1 MRSFKT
7 RMREAA
13 RRAGPLVLAA
23 DIAAPPSRL
32 GPRVIAAARRVEG
45 SACAIKL
52 NMHALLPL
60 GAAGVRDVTREAHS
74 LGMQAIADIKL
85 NDIPSTNA
93 AAAAAL
99 WGMGLDA
106 LIANPVMGAASLAA
120 LAGSA
125 RRAGRGVI
133 ALGHMSAPEARPTYE
148 LRLARRGRLYCEF
161 VRAAAR
167 AGVDGIVVGATYP
180 RVIAEVSRIARGVP
194 IYSPGIGAQGG
205 SARRAA
211 EAGASYYIVGRSILG
226 AASPRAEAARV
237 CALVSQQGLGGP

>member
-1 MRSFKT
+1 MRSFKA
-7 RMREAA
+7 RMYESA

-23 DIAAPPSRL
+23 DIAASPSRL
-32 GPRVIAAARRVEG
+32 VPRMLAAARRVEG

-60 GAAGVRDVTREAHS
+60 GAADVRAITREAHS

-93 AAAAAL
+93 AAAEAL
-99 WGMGLDA
+99 WGMGIDA
-106 LIANPVMGAASLAA
+106 LIATPVMGAASLEA
-120 LAGSA
+120 LARAAHG
-125 RRAGRGVI
+125 AGRGVI
-133 ALGHMSAPEARPTYE
+133 ALGHMSAPEARATYE
-148 LRLARRGRLYCEF
+148 ARMARRGRLYHGL

-167 AGVDGIVVGATYP
+167 AGADGIVVGATYP
-180 RVIAEVSRIARGVP
+180 RVISEVSRIARGVP

-211 EAGASYYIVGRSILG
+211 EAGASYYIVGRSVLG

-237 CALVSQQGLGGP
+237 CALVSQRGLGGL

>member
-7 RMREAA
+7 RMRESA
-13 RRAGPLVLAA
+13 RGAGPLVLAA
-23 DIAAPPSRL
+23 DVAAAPSRMVSRIL
-32 GPRVIAAARRVEG
+32 AATRRVEG
-45 SACAIKL
+45 SACAVKL

-60 GAAGVRDVTREAHS
+60 GAADVRKITREAHS

-85 NDIPSTNA
+85 NDIPATNA

-99 WGMGLDA
+99 WDMGFDA
-106 LIANPVMGAASLAA
+106 LIANPVMGAGSLESLARA
-120 LAGSA
+120 AHGSA
-125 RRAGRGVI
+125 RGVI
-133 ALGHMSAPEARPTYE
+133 ALGHMSAPEARATYE
-148 LRLARRGRLYCEF
+148 ARLARGGRLYRGL

-167 AGVDGIVVGATYP
+167 ARADGIVVGATYP
-180 RVIAEVSRIARGVP
+180 RIVSEVARIARGIP

-211 EAGASYYIVGRSILG
+211 AAGASYYIVGRSVLG

-237 CALVSQQGLGGP
+237 CALVSQQGLGGL